1 MPVFSTT
8 RRVRHSPDDMF
19 ALVADVE
26 RYPEF
31 VPMCTRLKLRR
42 SGEGQGGKQI
52 MLADMSIGYKFINET
67 FTSRVT
73 LDKAKDLILVEYV
86 DGPFRKLEN
95 RWTFKDD
102 GAGGCNV
109 VFYIDYEF
117 KSRTFGMLAGAVF
130 DTVFRKM
137 AEAFETRADSIYA
150 LKNTVQAG

>member
-8 RRVRHSPDDMF
+8 RRVRHAPSEMF

-31 VPMCTRLKLRR
+31 VPMCTRLKIRR
-42 SGEGQGGKQI
+42 SGPGTGARTVL
-52 MLADMSIGYKFINET
+52 LADMSIGYKFINET

-73 LDKAKDLILVEYV
+73 LDEPGSTILVEYV

-95 RWTFKDD
+95 RWTFKPDD
-102 GAGGCNV
+102 QGGCEV
-109 VFYIDYEF
+109 IFYIDYEF

-130 DTVFRKM
+130 ETVFRKM
-137 AEAFETRADSIYA
+137 AEAFETRADAVYVPKLA
-150 LKNTVQAG
+150 AG